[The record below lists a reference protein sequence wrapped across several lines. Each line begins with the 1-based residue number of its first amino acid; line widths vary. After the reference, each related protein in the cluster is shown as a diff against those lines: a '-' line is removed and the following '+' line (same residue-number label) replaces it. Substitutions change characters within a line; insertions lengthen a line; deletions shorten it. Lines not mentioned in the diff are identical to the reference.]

1 MSPKRKN
8 PISRGFTLVELLVV
22 IAIIGI
28 LIALLL
34 PAIQAAREA
43 ARRMECANHLK
54 QMGLAAMNHESAQKC
69 YPSNGW
75 GLYWTGIPERGFGR
89 KQPGSWS
96 YSLLPF
102 MDLKSTFNITSG
114 TTGAT
119 RSALGKQ
126 LCATPIGVFNCP
138 TRRPAI
144 LYPTGSNPV
153 SHSAICGQNNEKTLT
168 FDKAARSDYACNSGT
183 FYTDPSANGSSFSY
197 WGPATM
203 AEALA
208 HSENWEKIAE
218 VNTGVCHA
226 GSNTSIREMKGGTS
240 HAILFGEKFLSQDY
254 YSTGRDPG
262 DNENMFMGDNWD
274 TCRFTEFAPMRDRP
288 GISGYYNFGSA
299 HASAFN
305 TVFCDGSVHSIKY
318 DIDLNALRVLSKR
331 AKNPKTD
338 AQYLQSYN

>member
-1 MSPKRKN
+1 MIQTRK
-8 PISRGFTLVELLVV
+8 IAFVRGFTLVELLVV

-43 ARRMECANHLK
+43 ARRMECSNHLK
-54 QMGLAAMNHESAQKC
+54 QMGLAAMNHESARKC

-75 GLYWTGIPERGFGR
+75 GLYWTGIPERGLGR
-89 KQPGSWS
+89 KQPGSWI

-102 MDLKSTFNITSG
+102 MDQKSIFNLTSG
-114 TTGAT
+114 STGAA

-126 LCATPIGVFNCP
+126 LCATPMGVFNCP

-144 LYPTGSNPV
+144 LYPTGTNSV
-153 SHSAICGQNNEKTLT
+153 SHSAICGVNNEKTLT

-183 FYTDPSANGSSFSY
+183 VYTDPSSNGSSFSY
-197 WGPATM
+197 WGPATF

-208 HSENWEKIAE
+208 SSENWEKIAAL
-218 VNTGVCHA
+218 NTGVCFA
-226 GSNTSIREMKGGTS
+226 GSKTSIREMKGGTS

-274 TCRFTEFAPMRDRP
+274 TCRFTVYVPMRDRP

-299 HASAFN
+299 HSSAFN
-305 TVFCDGSVHSIKY
+305 NVFCDGAVHPISF
-318 DIDLNALRVLSKR
+318 DIDLNVLRVLSKR
-331 AKNPKTD
+331 AKDTKTD
-338 AQYLQSYN
+338 AQYLQSVN